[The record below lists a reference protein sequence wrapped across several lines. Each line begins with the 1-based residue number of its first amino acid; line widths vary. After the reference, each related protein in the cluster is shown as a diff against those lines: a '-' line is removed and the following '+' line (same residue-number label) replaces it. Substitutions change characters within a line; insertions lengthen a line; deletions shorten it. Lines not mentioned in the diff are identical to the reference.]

1 MSHITDQE
9 INDLKN
15 QVEAKKRQA
24 EYDRLKQDLADITYR
39 ESNRPTEFDSGMQYP
54 DTDRSLKDHSRKD
67 GFVNRVIDRLTH
79 MLSIRPITGNL
90 ISIAITI
97 SVIVIARK
105 GIVTH
110 ISDIDIASYLP
121 FITYLAIFSAG
132 MQILKSSTRSLFLPL
147 VATIAGGII
156 SASTGS
162 EDLILTF
169 PHWVFQGMFIM
180 GLLGLVAGAFSID

>member
-1 MSHITDQE
+1 MTSITDKDIDE
-9 INDLKN
+9 LKR
-15 QVEAKKRQA
+15 QVEAKRRQA
-24 EYDRLKQDLADITYR
+24 EYDRLKQDLADITYK
-39 ESNRPTEFDSGMQYP
+39 SANTPNEFDSGLQYP
-54 DTDRSLKDHSRKD
+54 DTDRVLKDGSHKD
-67 GFVNRVIDRLTH
+67 KFVSRVIDRIAH

-97 SVIVIARK
+97 GVIIIARK

-110 ISDIDIASYLP
+110 ISDIDITSYLP
-121 FITYLAIFSAG
+121 FITYLAIFSSG